1 MNSKNTYSRFII
13 LAVVLLIMMCALIY
27 QLGILT
33 IANGDEYALQAYD
46 RTTRTITTSG
56 TRGKILDRNGLVL
69 AYDETTYNIDFQ
81 RDAAKRTDYYTALY
95 TESLIKAI
103 EIIESYGYST
113 IDTSYLKMDENGNIY
128 YDFGVQSET
137 AIAARYKNFR
147 NAMGFTD
154 EDITAEEAYLK
165 LRAYWFIPEDL
176 NFEEANKVISI
187 RQEVNL
193 NNYKAYAPVTIAYD
207 VGIEVIAEITMRSDE
222 LLGLQTSQST
232 TRVYPHGTTAA
243 HIIGYQSRS
252 VNTVTASYLENLGF
266 SEEDYASAAAYNE
279 DGSVMTDED
288 GNPLY
293 NMLKMGYSYN
303 DYIGVSG
310 VEATMERYLTGATNE
325 HKGTQII
332 EVNDSGSTIREISST
347 YATNG
352 NDVMLTIDLQLQKV
366 TETALETLI
375 NKIAADE
382 QKLIDEDE
390 DGKYSKLTKGDT
402 SKIDTAKTGAI
413 VVIDV
418 NNGDILSMASY
429 PSYDPN
435 WFIDGLSVEQS
446 DMLFGEAAADTTP
459 MRNKAISAKLAPG
472 SIFKPATGLAGALEN
487 VIGLDETIDCEYVY
501 YYQLE
506 DGSYITTNPAHCWT
520 KNYTSHAAQNLTR
533 ALTNSCNYYFFE
545 VAKRLGIDLLNE
557 WSEKLG
563 LSTATG
569 IELTGEATGIIGGQT
584 ALYDNTLLLNEQKS
598 SLPNLVYRQL
608 KERLKAY
615 LSMRSMEI
623 DDIKVSSCA
632 LKLMELQDGSIDGK
646 GPQIRRIMSDEL
658 GLPEGW
664 TLANNCV
671 SDISSLLNEIQWKPT
686 QTIRAGIGQ
695 GISLVTPIA
704 VARYIAAI
712 ANSGT
717 VYDTHIVDRILDSN
731 SNVVLEVEPT
741 VYNTIEADDAVWS
754 AIKAGMNGVVSP
766 EDGGTASDAWSENFK
781 NAGYLDRIA
790 GKTGSAQI
798 GTNNLIDIENTSW
811 FVTYTPR
818 DNAEIAIVICVP
830 NGYAGKWS
838 ASAAEE
844 ILTYYFEKQE
854 SSALENLS
862 NINSPTM

>member
-1 MNSKNTYSRFII
+1 MNTNSNASRFII
-13 LAVVLLIMMCALIY
+13 LAVILLVMMFALIF
-27 QLGILT
+27 QLGVLT
-33 IANGDEYALQAYD
+33 IAHNEEYTAEALS

-81 RDAAKRTDYYTALY
+81 RDAAKRSDYYTALY

-103 EIIESYGYST
+103 DIIESYGYST

-128 YDFGVQSET
+128 YDWGVQSKA
-137 AIAARYKNFR
+137 AIEARYRNFR
-147 NAMGFTD
+147 NAMGFSD

-176 NFEEANKVISI
+176 SFEEANKIISI

-193 NNYKAYAPVTIAYD
+193 NNYKAYAPITIAYN

-222 LLGLQTSQST
+222 LLGLTTSQST
-232 TRVYPHGTTAA
+232 SRVYPHGTTAA
-243 HIIGYQSRS
+243 HILGYQSRS

-266 SEEDYASAAAYNE
+266 AEEDYKGAVAYNE
-279 DGSVMTDED
+279 DGSVMKDEN
-288 GNPLY
+288 GNTLY

-310 VEATMERYLTGATNE
+310 VEARMERYLTGATNE
-325 HKGTQII
+325 HKGVQVI
-332 EVNDSGSTIREISST
+332 EVNDSGSTIREISHTGAS
-347 YATNG
+347 NG
-352 NDVMLTIDLQLQKV
+352 NDIMLTIDLQLQKV
-366 TETALETLI
+366 TEEALETLI

-382 QKLIDEDE
+382 QELLSLDE
-390 DGKYSKLTKGDT
+390 DGKYAKATKGDL

-418 NNGDILSMASY
+418 TNGDVLSMASY

-472 SIFKPATGLAGALEN
+472 SIFKPVTGLAGTVER

-501 YYQLE
+501 YYQLD

-520 KNYTSHAAQNLTR
+520 RHSENHAAQNLTR

-545 VAKRLGIDLLNE
+545 VSKRLGIDRLND

-563 LSTATG
+563 LSTSTG
-569 IELTGEATGIIGGQT
+569 IELTGEATGIIGGQS
-584 ALYDNTLLLNEQKS
+584 ALYDNTADLSDQKS

-608 KERLKAY
+608 KERLKSY

-623 DDIKVSSCA
+623 NDDKISYCA
-632 LKLMELQDGSIDGK
+632 LRQMELQDGSIDGE
-646 GPQIRRIMSDEL
+646 GPQMRKIMSEEL

-717 VYDTHIVDRILDSN
+717 VYDTHIVDRVLDEC

-741 VYNTIEADDAVWS
+741 VYNTIDADSSVWR
-754 AIKAGMNGVVSP
+754 AIKNGMAGVVSP
-766 EDGGTASDAWSENFK
+766 EDGGTASDAFTQSFK
-781 NAGYLDRIA
+781 DAGYLDRIA

-818 DNAEIAIVICVP
+818 DNAQIAIVICVP

-844 ILTYYFEKQE
+844 ILTYYFERQE
-854 SSALENLS
+854 ASALENLP
-862 NINSPTM
+862 NINTPIM